1 MPRKGEIIDLRK
13 MRYGKLTVTE
23 YDGKHGRRHKWLCR
37 CDCGNFVSVCRD
49 HLINGH
55 TRSCG
60 CLAGE
65 NKCSEDDK
73 RLNFVYRNLINRC
86 YSKSCKE
93 YPYYGARGIVICDEW
108 KISDERGSGLNNF
121 RKWSHDN
128 GYKKGLTLDRIDN
141 NKGYSPDNCRWVYR
155 YVQANNKRNNH
166 YIKINGEIGTVA
178 NMARK
183 YNIDYWNTLHY
194 SKGGKN
200 TKYPWL
206 RIEVVGIEH

>member
-13 MRYGKLTVTE
+13 MRYGKLTVME

-128 GYKKGLTLDRIDN
+128 GDNARCSCSVVSVSTCECLVLDIHV
-141 NKGYSPDNCRWVYR
+141 NCITTVIAFVLSIER
-155 YVQANNKRNNH
+155 RN
-166 YIKINGEIGTVA
+166 
-178 NMARK
+178 
-183 YNIDYWNTLHY
+183 
-194 SKGGKN
+194 
-200 TKYPWL
+200 
-206 RIEVVGIEH
+206 IEHVQTTDK